1 MLLLYYSQFRIWK
14 IWPIVNL
21 FLDALPPAPNI
32 PNQFVDSTAE
42 QLFDPVIPIN
52 ILEIE
57 NSNGYSITSTF
68 ILNPI
73 NSNSAMLIL
82 VTFLNQSTFN
92 FLDSLSSVPNFL
104 SFGGF
109 TTEQFFHLKI
119 SIDFPETN
127 FHEITIFHYSWIQ
140 NNTVLQMKILTSQIR
155 QFHKMNYHL
164 YLACQLIM
172 GSEKY
177 TNSIHK
183 KAIKIFFPEY
193 IYTFFSSYIHFSCK
207 I

>member
-1 MLLLYYSQFRIWK
+1 MIYLPCVLFLFNFHFIATTLLFLISNME
-14 IWPIVNL
+14 NL
-21 FLDALPPAPNI
+21 TNSEFMFLDALPSAPNI

-127 FHEITIFHYSWIQ
+127 FHEITIFHYS
-140 NNTVLQMKILTSQIR
+140 
-155 QFHKMNYHL
+155 
-164 YLACQLIM
+164 
-172 GSEKY
+172 
-177 TNSIHK
+177 
-183 KAIKIFFPEY
+183 
-193 IYTFFSSYIHFSCK
+193 
-207 I
+207 